1 MIIAYAIYVQLNH
14 AENHQ
19 KVVSYNH
26 QQFSDSSFSSRLTV
40 LTEMPATLFF
50 DFQKW
55 AFLAQLRRF
64 RRLTKVLKMQLGN
77 RNRGKASGTEKEPA
91 RLTGEI

>member
-50 DFQKW
+50 DFQK
-55 AFLAQLRRF
+55 LALF
-64 RRLTKVLKMQLGN
+64 G
-77 RNRGKASGTEKEPA
+77 PA
-91 RLTGEI
+91 ALFQSFDNGA